1 MPTDPS
7 TDRATNSQIIAAYR
21 ERTPSSA
28 ALARE
33 ARDLFPSGITH
44 DSRRML
50 PYGIYVDRAEGA
62 RKWDV
67 DGNEYVDYYG
77 GHGALLLGHGRQ
89 EVRDA
94 VHAQVDRGTH
104 FGACHDL
111 EIRWG
116 RLVREMIPSAERVRF
131 TSSGTE
137 ANLMALRLAR
147 AATGRPKILRFRQ
160 HFHGWQD
167 HVAFGV
173 ANHFD
178 GTPTPG
184 VLADIAA
191 NTILAPADDIVETRR
206 LIDRHGAEIAA
217 VIIEPTGASFGQLPV
232 TPDFLGELREATRAN
247 GSLLIFDEV
256 VTGFRVSK
264 GGAQAE
270 YGITPDLTSL
280 AKILAGGLPGGAV
293 VGRAD
298 ILERLDFDAAAA
310 KGFEKIAHQG
320 TYNAN
325 PLSAAAGIAALGI
338 IKAGD
343 ACATAN
349 AQAAKLR
356 TMLNEVFAEEGVPW
370 ACYGTFS
377 GFYVYLNPDRHPLDP
392 LSFDALAAGHAAL
405 SAKSP
410 VAERLRLA
418 LLVNG
423 VDIAGKP
430 GGSVSAAHTNQ
441 DLADTAD
448 ALRSAVRMLRAEA
461 DILAA

>member
-1 MPTDPS
+1 MS
-7 TDRATNSQIIAAYR
+7 TDQLTNSQIIAAYR
-21 ERTPSSA
+21 EKTPGSA
-28 ALARE
+28 RRARE
-33 ARDLFPSGITH
+33 AKNLFPSGITH
-44 DSRRML
+44 DSRRTL
-50 PYGIYVDRAEGA
+50 PYAIYVDHAKGA

-77 GHGALLLGHGRQ
+77 GHGALLLGHGRSEVVNAVQ
-89 EVRDA
+89 E
-94 VHAQVDRGTH
+94 QLERGTH

-116 RLVREMIPSAERVRF
+116 QLVKDLVPCAETIRF

-147 AATGRPKILRFRQ
+147 AYTKRSRIMRFRR

-191 NTILAPADDIVETRR
+191 NTILAPSDDIAETRR
-206 LIDRHGAEIAA
+206 LIEMHDDIAA

-232 TPDFLGELREATRAN
+232 TTEFLAELRELTCAR
-247 GSLLIFDEV
+247 GIVLIFDEV
-256 VTGFRVSK
+256 VTGFRVSR
-264 GGAQAE
+264 GGLQAHA
-270 YGITPDLTSL
+270 GITPDMTSL

-293 VGRAD
+293 CGRAE
-298 ILERLDFDAAAA
+298 ILELLDFDAAEA
-310 KGFEKIAHQG
+310 KGFEKIGHQG

-325 PLSAAAGIAALGI
+325 PLSAAAGFAALGI
-338 IKAGD
+338 IKETD
-343 ACATAN
+343 ACEKAN
-349 AQAAKLR
+349 AQAEKLR
-356 TMLNEVFAEEGVPW
+356 AMCNGVFAEEGVPW
-370 ACYGTFS
+370 ACYGAFS
-377 GFYVYLNPDRHPLDP
+377 GFYFYMNPTKAPLDP
-392 LSFDALAAGHAAL
+392 LSFDASAVGHAAL

-410 VAERLRLA
+410 IAERLRLA
-418 LLVNG
+418 LLVHG

-430 GGSVSAAHTNQ
+430 GGSVSAAHTDQ

-448 ALRSAVRMLRAEA
+448 GLRAAVRMLRAEA
-461 DILAA
+461 DIKAA